1 MRERAYLVFDRPQPE
16 WVFAVAWSTKN
27 RPLLLRKVEPNIN
40 DCIVFTEKIKKEHSA
55 KALEKDHLN
64 DQNGFG
70 HFQKNERIESLGQH
84 ISEHCI
90 FAGDV
95 FRIHG
100 Q

>member
-1 MRERAYLVFDRPQPE
+1 MSLCCCLKHQKQTTITAKG
-16 WVFAVAWSTKN
+16 STLHK
-27 RPLLLRKVEPNIN
+27 RLH
-40 DCIVFTEKIKKEHSA
+40 CFYGKKENSA
-55 KALEKDHLN
+55 KATEKDHLN
-64 DQNGFG
+64 DQNGIG

-100 Q
+100 QQKP